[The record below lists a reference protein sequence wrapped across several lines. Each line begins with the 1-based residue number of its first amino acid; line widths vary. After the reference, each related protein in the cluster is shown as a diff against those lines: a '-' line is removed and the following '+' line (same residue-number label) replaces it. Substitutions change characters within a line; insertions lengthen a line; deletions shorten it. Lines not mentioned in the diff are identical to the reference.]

1 MRDTVSSGGFG
12 GQAKQYQ
19 AGRKGV
25 PEFVLDSLWSRLKIQ
40 TPRLLDVGCGTGI
53 TTHQLAPRCAH
64 VTGVDISERML
75 AIGGRI
81 YDPRITYRV
90 AAANALPFD
99 GASFDIVAAFSAFHW
114 FPQPSSTREMRR
126 VLKPSGM
133 LLVVNRSSVG
143 PFDSAAKEIMQS
155 FAGADI
161 PRRKSRYD
169 PCADLA
175 RAGLSDI
182 EVRHFTTSEFY
193 TERQALDYFRSLS
206 AWNFVPVQ
214 ARPDATASLR
224 EYVSELMLR
233 DRVERK
239 VDIATYLAG
248 A

>member
-1 MRDTVSSGGFG
+1 M
-12 GQAKQYQ
+12 
-19 AGRKGV
+19 
-25 PEFVLDSLWSRLKIQ
+25 
-40 TPRLLDVGCGTGI
+40 
-53 TTHQLAPRCAH
+53 
-64 VTGVDISERML
+64 GVDISERML
-75 AIGGRI
+75 AIAKRI
-81 YDPRITYRV
+81 YDPRTTYRL

-114 FPQPSSTREMRR
+114 FPQPSSTLEMRR
-126 VLKPSGM
+126 VLKPHGM

-155 FAGADI
+155 YAGVDI

-169 PCADLA
+169 PHAELVM
-175 RAGLSDI
+175 AGLRNI
-182 EVRHFTTSEFY
+182 EVRHFATSEFY
-193 TERQALDYFRSLS
+193 TEQQALDYFRSLT

-214 ARPDATASLR
+214 ARPDATASLQ

-233 DRVERK
+233 GTVERK